1 MGFADHI
8 AFPRLSFTLSERF
21 WDRLRFP
28 SRFTRDLVWGLV
40 LGVTLSLSS
49 TSVATLFQNW
59 RRKRAIARI
68 PPRPIELRSDEIV
81 PGVIG
86 LIGNTP
92 LIRIN
97 SLSDALGVEILG
109 KAEFLNPGG
118 SVKDRVA
125 LKIIEDAEAQGLLHP
140 HTGSVLFEGT
150 VGSTGISL
158 ATVGKAKGYECC
170 IIMPDDVAIEK
181 VQVLE
186 KLGSKVERVRP
197 ASIVDEKQNLARK
210 RALEFGNTELV
221 NPPTPKAPIAVS
233 TLAESSEV
241 GHTADLSSPGTKDNS
256 PILPNISLA
265 QVLRPAL
272 ETKPRGF
279 FADQFENESNFQAHY
294 RGTGPEILRQTS
306 GRLDAFVSGAGTGGT
321 VAGTG
326 MFLKKALPELR
337 IVLSDPEGSGL
348 YNKVKFNVMF
358 DLKESEGTKRRHQ
371 VDTVVEGIVSTYQ
384 ITQNFSLGLDIIDDA
399 YRISDAE
406 AVAMSRYLVAHDG
419 LFLGSSS
426 ACNLVAC
433 VRLAKTMSK
442 GSRIAT
448 ILIGGPNREDK
459 RCWYPEQGLRSAR
472 SEETAN
478 TYVVAAAQV
487 APNGRQ
493 GYWSFPQTRSS
504 RAG

>member
-1 MGFADHI
+1 MGFRDY
-8 AFPRLSFTLSERF
+8 LSSFTSAFSFERF
-21 WDRLRFP
+21 RFP
-28 SRFTRDLVWGLV
+28 SRVTRDLIWGIIAGITV
-40 LGVTLSLSS
+40 SLSS
-49 TSVATLFQNW
+49 TSAALILQDW
-59 RRKRAIARI
+59 RRKRAVRRI

-92 LIRIN
+92 LMRIN

-125 LKIIEDAEAQGLLHP
+125 LQIIEDAEAQGLLHP

-186 KLGSKVERVRP
+186 KLGAKVERVRP

-210 RALEFGNTELV
+210 RALEFGKTELT
-221 NPPTPKAPIAVS
+221 NTSGHGDEIAVS
-233 TLAESSEV
+233 TLADPSEV
-241 GHTADLSSPGTKDNS
+241 DNTSAPQDENDDSSPLLSN
-256 PILPNISLA
+256 IHLPHLI
-265 QVLRPAL
+265 RPAL

-279 FADQFENESNFQAHY
+279 FADQFENESNFQAHFK
-294 RGTGPEILRQTS
+294 GTGPEILRQTS

-326 MFLKKALPELR
+326 CFLKKALPDLT

-348 YNKVKFNVMF
+348 FNKVKYNVMF
-358 DLKESEGTKRRHQ
+358 DPKESEGKKRRHQ
-371 VDTVVEGIVSTYQ
+371 VDTVVEGIGINR
-384 ITQNFSLGLDIIDDA
+384 ITQNFYKGLDVIDDA
-399 YRISDAE
+399 YRVSDAE
-406 AVAMSRYLVAHDG
+406 AVAMSRYLVDHDG

-433 VRLAKTMSK
+433 VRLAKNMK
-442 GSRIAT
+442 RGSRIAT
-448 ILIGGPNREDK
+448 ILCDSGSRHQSK
-459 RCWYPEQGLRSAR
+459 F
-472 SEETAN
+472 
-478 TYVVAAAQV
+478 
-487 APNGRQ
+487 
-493 GYWSFPQTRSS
+493 WSDDYLQAHNIPIDRDIIDRLLQS
-504 RAG
+504 

>member
-1 MGFADHI
+1 MGLNDYIPHL
-8 AFPRLSFTLSERF
+8 PLRF
-21 WDRLRFP
+21 WERIRFP
-28 SRFTRDLVWGLV
+28 NKFTRDLAWGLV
-40 LGVTLSLSS
+40 IGVTLSLSS
-49 TSVATLFQNW
+49 TSFALLFQDW

-68 PPRPIELRSDEIV
+68 PPRPIEIRSDEIV
-81 PGVIG
+81 NGVIG

-109 KAEFLNPGG
+109 KAEYLNPGG

-125 LKIIEDAEAQGLLHP
+125 LKIIEDAEAQGVLHP
-140 HTGSVLFEGT
+140 NTGSVLFEGT

-186 KLGSKVERVRP
+186 KLGAKVERVRP

-210 RALEFGNTELV
+210 RALEFGNTPLID
-221 NPPTPKAPIAVS
+221 PPKSDPEVVVS
-233 TLAESSEV
+233 TKADSSEV
-241 GHTADLSSPGTKDNS
+241 GHEVNSSEPLIPS
-256 PILPNISLA
+256 IRLPEL
-265 QVLRPAL
+265 LKPAL

-279 FADQFENESNFQAHY
+279 FADQFENESNFYAHY
-294 RGTGPEILRQTS
+294 KGTGPEILRQTS
-306 GRLDAFVSGAGTGGT
+306 GNLDAFVSGAGTGGT

-326 MFLKKALPELR
+326 MFLKKALPDLK

-358 DLKESEGTKRRHQ
+358 DTKEREGTKRRHQ
-371 VDTVVEGIVSTYQ
+371 VDTVVEGIGINR
-384 ITQNFSLGLDIIDDA
+384 ITQNFALGLDVIDDA

-406 AVAMSRYLVAHDG
+406 AVAMSRYLVVHDG
-419 LFLGSSS
+419 LYLGSSS

-433 VRLAKTMSK
+433 VRLAKTLGR

-448 ILIGGPNREDK
+448 ILCDSGSRHQSKFWSDEYLKANDIPIDPSIIGRLLE
-459 RCWYPEQGLRSAR
+459 S
-472 SEETAN
+472 
-478 TYVVAAAQV
+478 
-487 APNGRQ
+487 
-493 GYWSFPQTRSS
+493 
-504 RAG
+504 